1 MDQGRK
7 VSLVARIAFI
17 AGVVLVASLG
27 TLSYFSGK
35 AASDELSLALQS
47 RSGAIAKGLAIQL
60 DRILQYGM
68 DIENIEGF
76 DEQLKE
82 AVQNYGGLSYAQ
94 VIAESGRVLFAFPPV
109 PANQSGAITKG
120 GSPAALNGT
129 TSPGLDGPFQNVE
142 VKVKHPGGSGS
153 RVVVGYR
160 QGLVMQRVT
169 AIQRDAFILAM
180 VVFSVGLLVLIA
192 ALRVFVQR
200 PLDRLG
206 SAISE
211 IRKGNNLTTRAK
223 ELGPSEFRTVAAS
236 FHRMLD
242 DLQINTVQLFEAK
255 EQADL
260 ANSAKS
266 LFLAKISHEIRT
278 PMNGVMGMIDM
289 LLHTPLNQ
297 KQQRFASAAIRSGEA
312 LLFIINDLLD
322 YAKIESKRIE
332 LQEIKFS
339 LAEVLQ
345 DAADIL
351 EPAATAKGITIQ
363 CKLEPDLP
371 LHSLGDPVRMR
382 QVAWNLLSNALKFT
396 EKGEVVLHA
405 TSLGGELVRISVQDT
420 GIGMSAAAMEKIF
433 EPFCQGD
440 NSIARKFGGTGL
452 GLTIAKEIVESLGGS
467 IEVQSLPGS
476 GSTFVFTVR
485 LRAGGDEPASVE
497 ETSGL
502 MPLLPTAPVWRS
514 APKTLIVDDN
524 QLNREII
531 LAMLDE
537 QGYALSCA
545 DGGPEAIEITQKTRF
560 DLIFMDCSMPVM
572 DGYEVTQALR
582 KSEKTSGL
590 RRVPIIALTGNV
602 SIDAKERCALAGMDD
617 YLTKPCSRQRLIAA
631 INHWLPA
638 ETTLAIGESLVA
650 ETADACAVEI
660 DYNALKN
667 LSLLQRPGAP
677 DLIARALELF
687 KKEMS
692 RLHSEACA
700 AQHANDDD
708 TFQRS
713 AHTMATVCLNVG
725 AMGLAS
731 ACRKLE
737 VALKASDTAVAGEYL
752 TEIGSSFPV
761 TGVRLENW
769 WKTQQ

>member
-1 MDQGRK
+1 MEQGRK

-17 AGVVLVASLG
+17 AGAVLVTSLG

-35 AASDELSLALQS
+35 AVSDELSLALQS

-68 DIENIEGF
+68 SIENIEGF

-82 AVQNYGGLSYAQ
+82 AVQNYEGLSYAQ
-94 VIAESGRVLFAFPPV
+94 VIAESGQVLFAFPPV
-109 PANQSGAITKG
+109 LANKSGAITKG
-120 GSPAALNGT
+120 GSPA
-129 TSPGLDGPFQNVE
+129 TSLGLDGPFQNVE
-142 VKVKHPGGSGS
+142 VNVKHPGGSGA

-169 AIQRDAFILAM
+169 AIQRDAVILAM
-180 VVFSVGLLVLIA
+180 AVFSVGLVLLIA

-200 PLDRLG
+200 PLDRLA

-211 IRKGNNLTTRAK
+211 IRKGKNLTPRAK

-236 FHRMLD
+236 FNRMLD
-242 DLQINTVQLFEAK
+242 DLQHNAVQLGKAK

-266 LFLAKISHEIRT
+266 LFLAKMSHEIRT

-297 KQQRFASAAIRSGEA
+297 RQQRFASAAIRSGEA
-312 LLFIINDLLD
+312 LLFIINDLLE
-322 YAKIESKRIE
+322 YAKIESERIE
-332 LQEIKFS
+332 LQEIEFS

-351 EPAATAKGITIQ
+351 EPVATAKGITIQ
-363 CKLEPDLP
+363 CKLAPDLP

-382 QVAWNLLSNALKFT
+382 QVAWNLLSNAVKFT

-405 TSLGGELVRISVQDT
+405 TSLGGELVRISVHDT
-420 GIGMSAAAMEKIF
+420 GIGMSAATMKKIF
-433 EPFCQGD
+433 EPFCQGE
-440 NSIARKFGGTGL
+440 NSISRKFGGTGL

-467 IEVQSLPGS
+467 IEVQSQPGS

-485 LRAGGDEPASVE
+485 LRASGDELASVE
-497 ETSGL
+497 ETSDL
-502 MPLLPTAPVWRS
+502 VPLLPSAPVWRI
-514 APKTLIVDDN
+514 APKILIVDDN

-537 QGYALSCA
+537 QGYALSFA
-545 DGGPEAIEITQKTRF
+545 SGGHEAIEITQHIRF

-602 SIDAKERCALAGMDD
+602 SMDAKERCALAGMDD
-617 YLTKPCSRQRLIAA
+617 YLTKPCSRHRLIAA

-638 ETTLAIGESLVA
+638 GEKTLAIGESLVA
-650 ETADACAVEI
+650 ETADAWAVEI

-708 TFQRS
+708 TLQRS

-737 VALKASDTAVAGEYL
+737 VALKASDAAVACEYL

>member
-1 MDQGRK
+1 MEQGRK

-17 AGVVLVASLG
+17 AGAVLVASLG

-35 AASDELSLALQS
+35 AVSDELSLALQS

-68 DIENIEGF
+68 SIENIEGF

-82 AVQNYGGLSYAQ
+82 AVQNYEGLSYAQ
-94 VIAESGRVLFAFPPV
+94 VIAESGQVLFAFPTV
-109 PANQSGAITKG
+109 PANRSGAIPKG
-120 GSPAALNGT
+120 GSPA
-129 TSPGLDGPFQNVE
+129 TSLDLDGPFQNVE
-142 VKVKHPGGSGS
+142 VNVKHPGGSGA

-169 AIQRDAFILAM
+169 AIQRDAVILAM
-180 VVFSVGLLVLIA
+180 AVFSVGLVVLIA
-192 ALRVFVQR
+192 ALRFFVQR
-200 PLDRLG
+200 PLDRLA

-211 IRKGNNLTTRAK
+211 IRKGKNLTPRAK

-236 FHRMLD
+236 FNRMLD
-242 DLQINTVQLFEAK
+242 DLQHNAVQLGKAK

-266 LFLAKISHEIRT
+266 LFLAKMSHEIRT

-297 KQQRFASAAIRSGEA
+297 RQQRFASAAIRSGEA

-322 YAKIESKRIE
+322 YAKIESDRIQ
-332 LQEIKFS
+332 LQEIEFS
-339 LAEVLQ
+339 IAEVLQ

-351 EPAATAKGITIQ
+351 EPAATAKGIAIQ
-363 CKLEPDLP
+363 CKLAPDLP
-371 LHSLGDPVRMR
+371 RHSLGDPVRMR
-382 QVAWNLLSNALKFT
+382 QVAWNLLSNAVKFT

-440 NSIARKFGGTGL
+440 NSISRKFGGTGL

-467 IEVQSLPGS
+467 IEVQSQPGS
-476 GSTFVFTVR
+476 GSTFVFTVQ
-485 LRAGGDEPASVE
+485 LRARGDELASVE
-497 ETSGL
+497 ETSDL
-502 MPLLPTAPVWRS
+502 VPLLPGAPVWRI
-514 APKTLIVDDN
+514 APKILIVEDN

-537 QGYALSCA
+537 QGYALSFA
-545 DGGPEAIEITQKTRF
+545 SGGHEAIEITQHIRF

-602 SIDAKERCALAGMDD
+602 SMDAKERCALAGMDD
-617 YLTKPCSRQRLIAA
+617 YLAKPCSRQRLIAA
-631 INHWLPA
+631 INHWLPS
-638 ETTLAIGESLVA
+638 EEQTLATEESLVC

-708 TFQRS
+708 TLQRS

-731 ACRKLE
+731 VCRKLE
-737 VALKASDTAVAGEYL
+737 VALKASDVAVACEHL
-752 TEIGSSFPV
+752 AEIGSSFPA

-769 WKTQQ
+769 WKAQQ

>member
-1 MDQGRK
+1 M
-7 VSLVARIAFI
+7 SLVARIAFI
-17 AGVVLVASLG
+17 AGAVLVASLG

-35 AASDELSLALQS
+35 AVSDELSLALQS
-47 RSGAIAKGLAIQL
+47 RSSAIAKGLAIQL

-68 DIENIEGF
+68 SIENIEGF

-82 AVQNYGGLSYAQ
+82 AVQNYEGLSYAQ
-94 VIAESGRVLFAFPPV
+94 VIAESGQVLFAFPTV
-109 PANQSGAITKG
+109 PAKRSGAITTG
-120 GSPAALNGT
+120 GSPA
-129 TSPGLDGPFQNVE
+129 TSLGLDGPFQNVE
-142 VKVKHPGGSGS
+142 VNVKHPGGSGA

-169 AIQRDAFILAM
+169 AIQRDAVILAM
-180 VVFSVGLLVLIA
+180 AVFSVGLVVLIA
-192 ALRVFVQR
+192 VLRFFVQR
-200 PLDRLG
+200 PLDRLA

-211 IRKGNNLTTRAK
+211 IRKGKNLTPRAK

-236 FHRMLD
+236 FNRMLD
-242 DLQINTVQLFEAK
+242 DLQQNAVQLGKAK
-255 EQADL
+255 EQAEL
-260 ANSAKS
+260 ANAAKS
-266 LFLAKISHEIRT
+266 LFLAKMSHEIRT

-297 KQQRFASAAIRSGEA
+297 RQQRFASAAIRSGEA

-322 YAKIESKRIE
+322 YAKIESDRIE
-332 LQEIKFS
+332 LQEIEFS
-339 LAEVLQ
+339 IAEVLQ

-351 EPAATAKGITIQ
+351 DPVATAKGIAIQ
-363 CKLEPDLP
+363 CKLAPDLP
-371 LHSLGDPVRMR
+371 LHSLGDPVRLR
-382 QVAWNLLSNALKFT
+382 QVAWNLLSNAVKFT

-440 NSIARKFGGTGL
+440 NSISRKFGGTGL

-467 IEVQSLPGS
+467 IEVQSQPGS

-485 LRAGGDEPASVE
+485 LRARGDELASVE
-497 ETSGL
+497 ETSDL
-502 MPLLPTAPVWRS
+502 VPLLPGAPVWRI
-514 APKTLIVDDN
+514 APKILIVDDN

-537 QGYALSCA
+537 QGYALSFA
-545 DGGPEAIEITQKTRF
+545 SGGHEAIEITQHIRF

-582 KSEKTSGL
+582 KSEKTSRL
-590 RRVPIIALTGNV
+590 QRVPIIALTGNV
-602 SIDAKERCALAGMDD
+602 SMDAKERCALAGMDD

-638 ETTLAIGESLVA
+638 GKKTLAIEESLA
-650 ETADACAVEI
+650 CETADACAVEI

-687 KKEMS
+687 MKEMS

-708 TFQRS
+708 TLQRS

-731 ACRKLE
+731 VCRKLE
-737 VALKASDTAVAGEYL
+737 VALKASDVAVACEYL
-752 TEIGSSFPV
+752 AEIGSSFPV

-769 WKTQQ
+769 WKAQQ